1 MMLND
6 FGLVIT
12 YGSSLL
18 VTLTILFLGYRL
30 LLHPLRSYPGPLIAK
45 LSDTYSAYYSLRKCL
60 HLIMQRDHQKYGSVI
75 RYGPNKLIFNS
86 ARAVHD
92 IYDNDDNVVK
102 SHVYRAIMQA
112 PGVYNIFTV
121 IDKPSHRLKRRI
133 VGQAINDRS
142 MRTFEPTMLEQIDL
156 FLKTV
161 LASSRES
168 KPINLTEHIGFLACD
183 IIALLSL
190 GFPLRLQTD
199 PENRW
204 MVDGM
209 FRANYL
215 ANVRVQQ
222 YRLHQFRVFSL
233 LRYLTRDVRERWKR
247 LLEKMIITRSSED
260 KHIRHDLYSI
270 AAEANSQG
278 ETIRMSEIWSEVIT
292 FFPAGAFSTSAAI
305 CALFFYLSRNPEC
318 YRKLAHELRSTFN
331 SASEIRAGPQL
342 SSCMYLRACI
352 DEALRIAPPVP
363 GTLWREASPELGN
376 KPLVIDGHVVPP
388 GTQIGVNTYT
398 IHHNEEYFPDAYSF
412 KPERW
417 LASETPEAQRKLM
430 NEAFCPFSVGDRG
443 CAGKPMAYLE
453 ASLVLAKTLW
463 YFDFK
468 SAPGKL
474 SHVGGGSS
482 EMGAGRNRVDE
493 YQLYNVIA
501 GQHDGPYLV
510 FTPRGDIS
518 GL

>member
-1 MMLND
+1 
-6 FGLVIT
+6 
-12 YGSSLL
+12 
-18 VTLTILFLGYRL
+18 
-30 LLHPLRSYPGPLIAK
+30 
-45 LSDTYSAYYSLRKCL
+45 
-60 HLIMQRDHQKYGSVI
+60 MQRDHQKYGSVI

-92 IYDNDDNVVK
+92 IYDNDDKVVK
-102 SHVYRAIMQA
+102 SHVYCAIMQA

-121 IDKPSHRLKRRI
+121 IDKPSHRVKRKI

-161 LASSRES
+161 LASSKES
-168 KPINLTEHIGFLACD
+168 RPINLTEHIGYLACD

-199 PENRW
+199 PEYRW
-204 MVDGM
+204 MVD
-209 FRANYL
+209 
-215 ANVRVQQ
+215 
-222 YRLHQFRVFSL
+222 
-233 LRYLTRDVRERWKR
+233 
-247 LLEKMIITRSSED
+247 
-260 KHIRHDLYSI
+260 
-270 AAEANSQG
+270 
-278 ETIRMSEIWSEVIT
+278 
-292 FFPAGAFSTSAAI
+292 GAFSTSAAI
-305 CALFFYLSRNPEC
+305 CALFFYLSRNPES
-318 YRKLAHELRSTFN
+318 YQKMAHELRSTFN
-331 SASEIRAGPQL
+331 SASDIRAGPQL
-342 SSCMYLRACI
+342 SSCVYLRACI

-376 KPLVIDGHVVPP
+376 KPLIIDGHVVPP

-398 IHHNEEYFPDAYSF
+398 IHHNEVYFPDSYSF

-417 LASETPEAQRKLM
+417 LASETPETQRKLM
-430 NEAFCPFSVGDRG
+430 NEAFCPFSIGDRG

-468 SAPGKL
+468 PAPGEL
-474 SHVGGGSS
+474 GRIGGGSS

-493 YQLYNVIA
+493 YQLYDVIA

-510 FTPRGDIS
+510 FTPRGDVS